1 MRHLLIACGLLA
13 ALASPSGLASVDREL
28 IARELPSAHALA
40 AVGTRY
46 RYGGRSPETGFDCSG
61 LVAHVFQEA
70 WGLLLPHNAQ
80 AQSRIGKS
88 VRAAELAPG
97 DLVFYNTRNRR
108 YSHVG
113 IYVGDGRFVHA
124 PRPGARVRIESI
136 EARYW
141 RARFNGARRL
151 DMASAPS
158 AN

>member
-40 AVGTRY
+40 AVGARY
-46 RYGGRSPETGFDCSG
+46 RYGGHSPETGFDCSG

-97 DLVFYNTRNRR
+97 DLVFYNTRNRP

-113 IYVGDGRFVHA
+113 IYLGDGRFIHSPSTGFRA
-124 PRPGARVRIESI
+124 PLR
-136 EARYW
+136 W
-141 RARFNGARRL
+141 
-151 DMASAPS
+151 
-158 AN
+158 

>member
-113 IYVGDGRFVHA
+113 IYLGEGKFVHA
-124 PRPGARVRIESI
+124 PKTGTTVRVENLRSS
-136 EARYW
+136 YW
-141 RARFNGARRL
+141 TKRFNGARRIEIPL
-151 DMASAPS
+151 
-158 AN
+158 